1 MHDAGRKLIQ
11 AAAFSSAA
19 ALFACSGSAPVKE
32 PPSVGVTTATTATVP
47 VTVDYVGITAALE
60 SVEIRARV
68 EGYLLERL
76 FRDGQEVAQNDLLF
90 IIQPDQ
96 FRAAAEEAAGA
107 LARDEAELAY
117 AREQVERYRPL
128 VEQDYITRESFE
140 EDLTQVRRL
149 EATVAADRATL
160 AEAELDLS
168 YTEIRAP
175 ISGRIGRR
183 LVDVGNLVGDGEATL
198 LTTIVQL
205 DPIYL
210 YFSPTD
216 ADLPNLL
223 SQHRRTPLAVRAILP
238 GSGEH
243 PHIGIVDFINNQVDR
258 ETATIN
264 MRASL
269 PNPDKVLLPGQFA
282 KVRLLLET
290 IENAV
295 LVPEQAIVED
305 QGGFTAY
312 VVSDKDIVQTRTVEV
327 GETIR
332 GKRVIT
338 KGIAKGERVLISGLT
353 RARTGEKVAPREV
366 SMKDATQSPTPTP
379 ATGPAP
385 TAMPGRTGE

>member
-1 MHDAGRKLIQ
+1 VHSADKKLI
-11 AAAFSSAA
+11 AAATLTCTAT
-19 ALFACSGSAPVKE
+19 LFACGGSTAGPQAPAV
-32 PPSVGVTTATTATVP
+32 SVTKATTATVP
-47 VTVDYVGITAALE
+47 VTVDYVGITAARE
-60 SVEIRARV
+60 SVDVRARV
-68 EGYLLERL
+68 QGFLLERL
-76 FRDGQEVAQNDLLF
+76 FRDGQNVAQNDLLF
-90 IIQPDQ
+90 IIQPDEFEAVVQ
-96 FRAAAEEAAGA
+96 EAEGA

-128 VEQDYITRESFE
+128 VEQDYVTRESFDE
-140 EDLTQVRRL
+140 NLTQVRAL
-149 EATVAADRATL
+149 EAAVVADRAAL
-160 AEAELDLS
+160 ADAELDLS
-168 YTEIRAP
+168 YTQIRAP

-223 SQHRRTPLAVRAILP
+223 AQHRTTPLTVRAILP

-243 PHIGIVDFINNQVDR
+243 PHIGMVDFINNQVDR
-258 ETATIN
+258 QTATIN

-290 IENAV
+290 IKDAV
-295 LVPEQAIVED
+295 LVPEQALIEN

-312 VVSDKDIVQTRTVEV
+312 IVDDKNTVEERIVEV

-332 GKRVIT
+332 GMRVVR
-338 KGIAKGERVLISGLT
+338 KGLARGERVLISGLT
-353 RARTGEKVAPREV
+353 RTRTGQKVTPREV
-366 SMKDATQSPTPTP
+366 SMKDATQAPSPAPAPSPTAAP
-379 ATGPAP
+379 A
-385 TAMPGRTGE
+385 ENVQ